1 MAPPPARR
9 HGCPPTPCYAVLRAD
24 SAPSS
29 PRKVPAS
36 FTERQ
41 RREFLEIAGRAKA
54 ELNASFALVAIG
66 LQLYLASAELARR
79 GPPVDARIS
88 L

>member
-1 MAPPPARR
+1 MPAF
-9 HGCPPTPCYAVLRAD
+9 
-24 SAPSS
+24 
-29 PRKVPAS
+29 

-66 LQLYLASAELARR
+66 LQLYLASAQLARR
-79 GPPVDARIS
+79 GAPSDARVP